1 MFFDTHAHYDDER
14 FSDDRESLLESLPEK
29 GVTLVVNPGS
39 DVASS
44 IAGQRLAER
53 YDFIYFAAG
62 VHPHEA
68 DGADKTALSEIRR
81 LLGHPKCVAIG
92 EIGLDYHYDFSP
104 RQIQKDIF
112 RAQMTL
118 ASETGKKVIIHEREA
133 CGDCMDI
140 IKDFPDVKGVFHCFS
155 GSRETAQELLN
166 MGWYLSFGGAV
177 TFKNARKAIEVI
189 ESMPLDRLMLE
200 TDCPYMTPVPHR
212 GERNSSLYLP
222 FVAEKIA
229 GIRGMRADEI
239 AAITY
244 ENGRRFFNISS
255 NQYTN

>member
-1 MFFDTHAHYDDER
+1 MYFDTHAHYDDER
-14 FSDDRESLLESLPEK
+14 FGADRDELLSSLPEN
-29 GVTLVVNPGS
+29 GVTSVVNPGS
-39 DVASS
+39 DLASS
-44 IAGQRLAER
+44 LAARELSEK

-68 DGADKTALSEIRR
+68 DGADETVLTDIRAL
-81 LLGHPKCVAIG
+81 LAHPKCVALG
-92 EIGLDYHYDFSP
+92 EVGLDYHYDFSP
-104 RQIQKDIF
+104 RDVQKKIL
-112 RAQMTL
+112 RAQLDM
-118 ASETGKKVIIHEREA
+118 ARETGKKVIIHEREA

-140 IKDFPDVKGVFHCFS
+140 IKAYPDVTGVFHCFS
-155 GSRETAQELLN
+155 GSRETARELLD

-177 TFKNARKAIEVI
+177 TFKNARKAIEVV
-189 ESMPLDRLMLE
+189 ESIPLDRLMLE

-229 GIRGMRADEI
+229 EIRSLTAEEI

-244 ENGRRFFNISS
+244 ENAVRFFGIG
-255 NQYTN
+255 